1 MFFFFF
7 FLSFSFLLNFRQ
19 KLIKSNIKKISVS
32 VESVDGYV
40 PTLSVYLDGQ
50 TFFLGL
56 RTKFRN
62 IAFKIKYRT
71 HEE

>member
-1 MFFFFF
+1 
-7 FLSFSFLLNFRQ
+7 
-19 KLIKSNIKKISVS
+19 LIKSNIKKISVS